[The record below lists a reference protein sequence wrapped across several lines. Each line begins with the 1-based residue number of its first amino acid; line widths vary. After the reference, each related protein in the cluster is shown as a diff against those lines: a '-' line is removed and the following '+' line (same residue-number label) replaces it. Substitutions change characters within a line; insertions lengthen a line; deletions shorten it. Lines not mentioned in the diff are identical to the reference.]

1 MDCWRTLWKQQV
13 KEERTLSETEMIS
26 AAVAPVQPGNAVIPP
41 YKSYQE
47 YKNVLDNEVRQEF
60 EGYVRIGYLLKL
72 ARDTN
77 ILHESGYKDLYEFA
91 NAEYHLDK
99 SRVSRYMAINDRF
112 AEDGYSMELKEEYKG
127 FGIAKLQLMLQL
139 PDAIN
144 EGLTPEYTK
153 SEIQAIKDEV
163 DEESKVSDIERMLE
177 PKEDTEKS
185 LIGKVIMQLAKDEP
199 GLYLQIA
206 KVMKDIWSVEDVK
219 EIMAPDGVKTY
230 SVRIPG
236 CGRMMLMLDES
247 KGTKIVNT
255 RTGEAEDAG
264 WGSIGQ
270 EWEMLVSSDKSPEEH
285 WKDLYC
291 EKWPLVAPVQP
302 EKQKKESKVVKAKP
316 DKVAKPQQKKPE
328 IAPAQQEEIFEPEN
342 VIKEPKNVIKE
353 TENATLHDF
362 NDSIPEPDPMNP
374 PEDQDEGQQC
384 DENGQQSEELPGQD
398 TIENHEEWMP
408 DTADAGKDTAESES
422 GKESAIVK
430 ARIRIEWVRNDMGS
444 KNYKNALT
452 HAEELVQALREVVE
466 NG

>member
-1 MDCWRTLWKQQV
+1 M
-13 KEERTLSETEMIS
+13 ENEMTG
-26 AAVAPVQPGNAVIPP
+26 AAVAPVQPENAVIPP
-41 YKSYQE
+41 YKSYKE
-47 YKNVLDNEVRQEF
+47 YKNALDHEVRQEL

-77 ILHESGYKDLYEFA
+77 ILYESGYKDLYEFA

-112 AEDGYSMELKEEYKG
+112 AVDGYAMELKEEYRG

-285 WKDLYC
+285 WEDLYC

-302 EKQKKESKVVKAKP
+302 EKPKKESKVVKAKP
-316 DKVAKPQQKKPE
+316 DKVAKPQQKKTE
-328 IAPAQQEEIFEPEN
+328 ISPAQQEEAFEPEN
-342 VIKEPKNVIKE
+342 VIKEQKNVIKKP
-353 TENATLHDF
+353 ENATLHDF

-374 PEDQDEGQQC
+374 PEGKDEGQQC
-384 DENGQQSEELPGQD
+384 DDNGQQSEEIQGQD
-398 TIENHEEWMP
+398 TIENHKEWMP
-408 DTADAGKDTAESES
+408 DTAGVEKETAESES